1 MKKILN
7 LTGNS
12 TPLH

>member
-1 MKKILN
+1 MEKILN